1 MTWSKPLIMLLIVT
15 VLGGACATTVDVG
28 NGVRR
33 QGDNIF
39 IYEGPEIEAVVGTY
53 QADRALGEN
62 WLVLTIQLRATP
74 GVGVVTVERSAISAR
89 TPDGRFLE
97 LLSQDDFRASYGEIR
112 SRARRAELSAPTKD
126 PWDRG
131 ISRCD
136 RWLFAAPT
144 DGFATDELHLDS
156 FEYCWGPLIFRVPRG
171 IQPGRWHLVVE
182 LEESTADIPFE
193 VEVQN

>member
-1 MTWSKPLIMLLIVT
+1 MTQSKTLMMLLIVAL
-15 VLGGACATTVDVG
+15 LGGACTTSVEVAD
-28 NGVRR
+28 GVRQR
-33 QGDNIF
+33 GDNIF

-53 QADRALGEN
+53 QADRSLGEN

-89 TPDGRFLE
+89 TPDGRHLA
-97 LLSQDDFRASYGEIR
+97 LLSQDDFRTNYGEIR
-112 SRARRAELSAPTKD
+112 SRARRAELSAPTND

-144 DGFATDELHLDS
+144 AGFSTDELHLDS
-156 FEYCWGPLIFRVPRG
+156 FEYCWGPLIFHAPRG
-171 IQPGRWHLVVE
+171 IQPGRWHLIVE

-193 VEVQN
+193 VEVDR